1 MSEIPG
7 LPTDIWEKANAVVEA
22 IDGEMWMHDTEGR
35 QISWGS
41 ARMAVGRAI
50 LAAEQRG
57 AERERERCARY
68 IEQRPGSIPERQEIA
83 AAIRKGD

>member
-1 MSEIPG
+1 MIEMPGG
-7 LPTDIWEKANAVVEA
+7 LPRDIWEKADAVVEA

-57 AERERERCARY
+57 AERERERCAR
-68 IEQRPGSIPERQEIA
+68 IAEMHEIRGDIA